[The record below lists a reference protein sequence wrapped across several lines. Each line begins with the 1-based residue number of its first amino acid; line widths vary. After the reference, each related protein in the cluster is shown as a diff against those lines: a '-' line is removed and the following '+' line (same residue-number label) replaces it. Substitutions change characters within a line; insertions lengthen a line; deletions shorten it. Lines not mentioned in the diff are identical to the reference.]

1 MCLVREA
8 NIDRRAL
15 PEVLQRKVQKE
26 SRGKKAEAIHTYT
39 EGNGKQVIFTSK
51 TKLPELFDER
61 PLEQIISDTWKFS
74 GM

>member
-15 PEVLQRKVQKE
+15 PEVLQREVQKE
-26 SRGKKAEAIHTYT
+26 SGGKKAEAIY
-39 EGNGKQVIFTSK
+39 EYAESNRKQGIFTSK

-61 PLEQIISDTWKFS
+61 PLEQIISDNWKFS
-74 GM
+74 GL